1 MIFSLIVMSEIAI
14 AVAIPTY
21 LYRENA
27 MALQVRR
34 LKLLES
40 FDQARRRCNDL
51 KPRGNAAKMEM
62 KLVAWNLDLLAMYL
76 RQESGKLTSDEIAK
90 LQNYVNDSHAVL
102 SHLAAGRSFSN
113 ETKFDTATYVK
124 SLIPKR
130 GGRSNAGKKTAR

>member
-1 MIFSLIVMSEIAI
+1 MKRQVLQSANFKRDYVAASAIMIFSLIVMSEIAI

-76 RQESGKLTSDEIAK
+76 RQESGKLTSD
-90 LQNYVNDSHAVL
+90 
-102 SHLAAGRSFSN
+102 
-113 ETKFDTATYVK
+113 
-124 SLIPKR
+124 
-130 GGRSNAGKKTAR
+130 